1 MLAICALLALIG
13 LAISVAGKLGPGNP
27 FSIFFSLW
35 LCITVGLMATRGTFS
50 PTSPYIWQLLATM
63 LCVYLA
69 FAVAATRGKRCA
81 PASVEMDYRIY
92 CLAWAQWA
100 VLAVVPLLYLK
111 ATQLAGGSILSR
123 TGYIALRTALIEEG
137 AGGYGLL
144 AYFVPLAFV
153 VASIRLVQFVATR
166 KGALDLIVSVGSAV
180 AMAFLCTGRTFFL
193 MMFCFLAFPLISTGK
208 LKLRGAVILSV
219 MLLASFI
226 VVALLTR
233 KGLDHHATLTAN
245 AESILKMLKVYVLS
259 PTMAMAVVA
268 DGNTEPL
275 ALGGYSLRF
284 FQILLTKLAGIEFE
298 SLPLIRDYV
307 HVPDRVNVFTVM
319 DPYFRDFG
327 AAGVVGFA
335 VASAA
340 LHFTLFRLMRNRG
353 GPWVFIYSATLFP
366 LVMQFFQDMYAT
378 LLSTWVQVFFWY
390 MLFVRLTAT
399 KPLSAPIPPAGSLPG
414 ARHRSGPA
422 LRARQA
428 GRTVGRPRS
437 LIPTRPASTAAA
449 GGPGPAR

>member
-1 MLAICALLALIG
+1 MLAICALLALFG

-27 FSIFFSLW
+27 FSIFFGLW
-35 LCITVGLMATRGTFS
+35 LCVTVGLMATRESFS
-50 PTSPYIWQLLATM
+50 PTSPHIWQLLASM
-63 LCVYLA
+63 LFVYLA
-69 FAVAATRGKRCA
+69 FAVAATRDKRRT
-81 PASVEMDYRIY
+81 PASVVMDYRLH

-166 KGALDLIVSVGSAV
+166 KGVLDLIVSVGSAT

-208 LKLRGAVILSV
+208 LRLRGAVILGV

-245 AESILKMLKVYVLS
+245 VESILRMLRIYVLS

-268 DGNTEPL
+268 DGNPEPL

-298 SLPLIRDYV
+298 SPPLIRDYV

-353 GPWVFIYSATLFP
+353 GPWIFIYSATLFP
-366 LVMQFFQDMYAT
+366 LVMQFFQDMYVT

-390 MLFVRLTAT
+390 MLFVRLAAT
-399 KPLSAPIPPAGSLPG
+399 KSVNAPIPPAGSLPG
-414 ARHRSGPA
+414 APHRSDPT

-428 GRTVGRPRS
+428 GRTTGTPRS
-437 LIPTRPASTAAA
+437 LTPARPASTTAA
-449 GGPGPAR
+449 GGRGPAR